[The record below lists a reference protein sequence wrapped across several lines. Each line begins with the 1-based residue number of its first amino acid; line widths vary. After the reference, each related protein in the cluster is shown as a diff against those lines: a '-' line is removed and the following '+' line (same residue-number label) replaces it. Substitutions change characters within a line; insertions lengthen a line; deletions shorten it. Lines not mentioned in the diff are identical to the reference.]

1 MKKAFI
7 AALFIIISLA
17 LAIAGTVLIPGMTGL
32 YLGTALIALNLLCLL
47 FPKKKSNDP
56 GRPVLMDSK

>member
-47 FPKKKSNDP
+47 FPKKK
-56 GRPVLMDSK
+56 VK